1 MIMLETCW
9 RRSPPAPES
18 VCDQMDQLGSDIA
31 EPRAAAAPAAKALL
45 AVLRGVQ
52 DFLFETSEIRGCDL
66 KTFFIDDVLRFLVR

>member
-1 MIMLETCW
+1 
-9 RRSPPAPES
+9 
-18 VCDQMDQLGSDIA
+18 MDQLGSDIA

-66 KTFFIDDVLRFLVR
+66 KTFFIDDVLRFLVDDEKPADFLPTFFEFCL